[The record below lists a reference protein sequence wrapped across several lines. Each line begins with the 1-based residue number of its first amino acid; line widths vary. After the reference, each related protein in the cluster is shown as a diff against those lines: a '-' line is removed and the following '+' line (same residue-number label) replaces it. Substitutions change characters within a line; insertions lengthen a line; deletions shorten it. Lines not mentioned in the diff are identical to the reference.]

1 MCADVHSD
9 VTSSL
14 KCLGGDGCGRQGK
27 MALLE
32 VATETFETTEGT
44 PVRLQGVYAGMCRVS
59 GWLTL

>member
-1 MCADVHSD
+1 M
-9 VTSSL
+9 TSSL

-44 PVRLQGVYAGMCRVS
+44 PVRLQGVYAGTCRVS